1 MTTRPRIAILGGTGS
16 EGGGLALRLAA
27 AGYAVAIGSRDA
39 ARAAD
44 AARAINARLNNKH
57 ASGMANE
64 AAAESGEIVILAVPF
79 AAQLPTLTTVR
90 SHLIGKIL
98 IDVTVP
104 LMPPKV
110 SQVQLP
116 PEQSAVFAAQAM
128 LGPGVRVV
136 SAFQNVAAH
145 QLKDL
150 DHEVDCDVLVCGD
163 DKSARQAVVD
173 LACACGMR
181 AWQAGPLINS
191 TAAEALTSVLIFMN
205 RQYKSLG
212 TGIRI
217 TGIPEAGIPETA

>member
-1 MTTRPRIAILGGTGS
+1 MTTRPRVAILGGTGS
-16 EGGGLALRLAA
+16 EGGGLALRFAA
-27 AGYAVAIGSRDA
+27 AGYDVAIGSRDA

-44 AARAINARLNNKH
+44 AAHAINAKLNARH
-57 ASGMANE
+57 ASGMGNE
-64 AAAESGEIVILAVPF
+64 DAAERGEIVILAVPF
-79 AAQLPTLTTVR
+79 SAQLATLTSVR

-104 LMPPKV
+104 LVPPKV

-116 PEQSAVFAAQAM
+116 PEDSAVFAAQAM

-150 DHEVDCDVLVCGD
+150 AHAVDCDVLVCGD
-163 DKSARQAVVD
+163 DKAARQAVID
-173 LACACGMR
+173 LAHAAGMR
-181 AWQAGPLINS
+181 AWHAGPLINS
-191 TAAEALTSVLIFMN
+191 IAAEALTSILIFMN
-205 RQYKSLG
+205 RTYKSLG

-217 TGIPEAGIPETA
+217 TGIPETPTPETA